1 MFAPLSTCAFMYVLD
16 RKAQTLKLMQ
26 NTHARHHLARRHVG
40 RSQAKKRHQTGREV
54 IKCAMRR

>member
-1 MFAPLSTCAFMYVLD
+1 MYVLD